1 MFAVTGSH
9 LIKTWRRTHKLP
21 RLHNS
26 VLRLTFGFLLK
37 VGSLSNTFLKICIN
51 LYPGNLCY
59 LNTGKFFSEEN
70 YTPCR
75 CLKSTVRI
83 IITYYNYHIIT
94 TNDHLT
100 RTRTVIDYL
109 IVVDVLVTLDIVAF
123 LRWFIFCFYWSFVC
137 CICVQIVMAEEE
149 LTMQNK
155 QM

>member
-1 MFAVTGSH
+1 MIHCHNLSDTNVTFNKSLTRLLELVFAGTGSH
-9 LIKTWRRTHKLP
+9 LIKTWRRSHKLP

-100 RTRTVIDYL
+100 RTRTVNSSLHWLPNCRRCACD
-109 IVVDVLVTLDIVAF
+109 F
-123 LRWFIFCFYWSFVC
+123 GHCCFS
-137 CICVQIVMAEEE
+137 
-149 LTMQNK
+149 
-155 QM
+155 